1 MDQEVKTISS
11 DAEKRP
17 EQVAKYTAKDSVF
30 TSLFRE
36 PKYLLQL
43 YQALHPEDLEATE
56 DSIKNVTI
64 TNVLLDQYYNDVGF
78 QIGEKLIILVE
89 QQSSWSINIVVR
101 CLLYLAQTYQE
112 YFESTK
118 QNVYGSK
125 KLELPRPELYVI
137 FTGNRKTRPEYLYL
151 SKEFFGGDDSVLDV
165 KVKMIYDG
173 KEGDIINQYVAFT
186 KIYNEQVKLHG
197 RTREAVLE
205 TIRICK
211 NQNVLSEYLSGR
223 EKEVVDIMM
232 TLFNEEY
239 ILKTYVESREKEAS
253 EKAKI
258 GTAQR
263 LHEMGISLQD
273 IAKACQVTVET
284 VEQWLGLVKA

>member
-1 MDQEVKTISS
+1 MDQEVKNISA
-11 DAEKRP
+11 DAEKKP

-211 NQNVLSEYLSGR
+211 DQNVLSEYLSGR

-239 ILKTYVESREKEAS
+239 ILKTYVESREKEAF

>member
-1 MDQEVKTISS
+1 MDQEVKNISS
-11 DAEKRP
+11 DAEKKP

-43 YQALHPEDLEATE
+43 YQALHPEDHEATE

-78 QIGEKLIILVE
+78 QIGEKIVILVE

-125 KLELPRPELYVI
+125 KLELPKPEMYVI
-137 FTGNRKTRPEYLYL
+137 YTGNRKTRPEYLYL

-211 NQNVLSEYLSGR
+211 DQNVLSEYLSGR

-239 ILKTYVESREKEAS
+239 ILKTYVESREKEAF

>member
-1 MDQEVKTISS
+1 MDQEVKNISA
-11 DAEKRP
+11 DAEKKP

-43 YQALHPEDLEATE
+43 YQALHPEDHEATE

-78 QIGEKLIILVE
+78 QIGEKIVILVE

-125 KLELPRPELYVI
+125 KLELPKPEMYVI
-137 FTGNRKTRPEYLYL
+137 YTGNRKTRPEYLYL

-211 NQNVLSEYLSGR
+211 DQNVLSEYLSGR

-239 ILKTYVESREKEAS
+239 ILKTYVESREKEAF

-284 VEQWLGLVKA
+284 VEQWLGLVKV

>member
-1 MDQEVKTISS
+1 MDQEVKNISS
-11 DAEKRP
+11 DAEKKP

-43 YQALHPEDLEATE
+43 YQALHPEDHEATE

-78 QIGEKLIILVE
+78 QIGEKIVILVE

-125 KLELPRPELYVI
+125 KLELPKPEMYVI
-137 FTGNRKTRPEYLYL
+137 YTGNRKTRPEYLYL

-205 TIRICK
+205 TIRTCK
-211 NQNVLSEYLSGR
+211 DQNVLSEYLSGR

-239 ILKTYVESREKEAS
+239 ILKTYVESREKEAF

>member
-11 DAEKRP
+11 DAEKKP
-17 EQVAKYTAKDSVF
+17 EQVAKYTVKDSVF

-43 YQALHPEDLEATE
+43 YQALHPEDREATE
-56 DSIKNVTI
+56 DSITNVTI
-64 TNVLLDQYYNDVGF
+64 TNVLLDQFYNDVGF
-78 QIGEKLIILVE
+78 QVREKLVILVE

-112 YFESTK
+112 YFTDTK
-118 QNVYGSK
+118 QNIYGSR
-125 KLELPRPELYVI
+125 KLKLPKPEVCVI
-137 FTGNRKTRPEYLYL
+137 YTGSRKTRPEYLSL
-151 SKEFFGGDDSVLDV
+151 SKEFFDGDASVLDV
-165 KVKMIYDG
+165 KVRIIYDG
-173 KEGDIINQYVAFT
+173 QDGDIINQYVNFT
-186 KIYNEQVKLHG
+186 KIYNDQVRQYG
-197 RTREAVLE
+197 RTREAVME

-211 NQNVLSEYLSGR
+211 DRNVLAEFFSER

-239 ILKTYVESREKEAS
+239 ILKTYVESEKQEAA
-253 EKAKI
+253 EKTKI

-263 LHEMGISLQD
+263 LYEMGISVQD

-284 VEQWLGLVKA
+284 VEQWLSLVKA

>member
-1 MDQEVKTISS
+1 MDQQVKNISA
-11 DAEKRP
+11 DAEKKP

-89 QQSSWSINIVVR
+89 QQSSWSSNIVVR

-211 NQNVLSEYLSGR
+211 DQNVLSEYLSSR

-239 ILKTYVESREKEAS
+239 ILKTYVESKEKEAF

-273 IAKACQVTVET
+273 IAEACQVTVET
-284 VEQWLGLVKA
+284 VKQWLGLVKV

>member
-1 MDQEVKTISS
+1 MDQEVKNISS
-11 DAEKRP
+11 DAEKKP

-43 YQALHPEDLEATE
+43 YQALHPEDHEATE

-78 QIGEKLIILVE
+78 QIGEKIVILVE

-125 KLELPRPELYVI
+125 KLELPKPEMYVI
-137 FTGNRKTRPEYLYL
+137 YTGNRKTRPEYLYL

-211 NQNVLSEYLSGR
+211 DQNVLSEYLSGR

-239 ILKTYVESREKEAS
+239 ILKTYVESREKEAF

-284 VEQWLGLVKA
+284 VEQWLGLVKV

>member
-1 MDQEVKTISS
+1 MDQEIKNISS
-11 DAEKRP
+11 DAEKKP

-43 YQALHPEDLEATE
+43 YQALHPEDHEATE

-78 QIGEKLIILVE
+78 QIGEKIVILVE

-125 KLELPRPELYVI
+125 KLELPRPEVYVI
-137 FTGNRKTRPEYLYL
+137 YTGNRKTRPEYLYM

-173 KEGDIINQYVAFT
+173 KEGDIINQYVTFT

-211 NQNVLSEYLSGR
+211 DQNVLSEYLSGR

-239 ILKTYVESREKEAS
+239 ILKTYVESREKEAF

-284 VEQWLGLVKA
+284 VEQWLGLVKV

>member
-1 MDQEVKTISS
+1 MDQEVKNISA
-11 DAEKRP
+11 DAEKKP

-89 QQSSWSINIVVR
+89 QQSSWSSNIVVR

-211 NQNVLSEYLSGR
+211 DQNVLSEYLSSR

-239 ILKTYVESREKEAS
+239 ILKTYVESKEKEAF

-284 VEQWLGLVKA
+284 VEQWLGLVKV

>member
-1 MDQEVKTISS
+1 MDQEVKNISA
-11 DAEKRP
+11 DAEKKP
-17 EQVAKYTAKDSVF
+17 EQVAKYAAKDSVF

-151 SKEFFGGDDSVLDV
+151 SKEFFGGDGSVLDV

-186 KIYNEQVKLHG
+186 KIYNGQVKLHG

-211 NQNVLSEYLSGR
+211 DQNVLSEYLSSR

-284 VEQWLGLVKA
+284 VEQWLGLVKV